1 MDSDIWGEAPSL
13 SWATP
18 SLNALGRKGLATR
31 PPLCGGRRFLIV
43 HLDGVSR
50 DVLVHAL
57 GNGTMPF
64 LHSLLERGEFSLAA
78 AHAGAPSS
86 TPAFQ
91 AALFYGDPGDVP
103 GFIWHD
109 KNRRKDVR
117 MDDAAECLRLEESL
131 GGPGLLHGG
140 STYFSIVS
148 GSASEPAFCTSRL
161 ARALK
166 VGGPDPK
173 NGWDHLASTL
183 AHTLPL
189 GIGLPR
195 AAGSALTGT
204 LESARW
210 ALLQGRLRHEP
221 RFVLHRAL
229 LSRLLAEFATW
240 LTLLDVSRGVPAIY
254 TVYAGYDEVAHRRG
268 PLAEE
273 ALAELAVADE
283 ALALIY
289 EALRA
294 RPELRYELYVLSD
307 HGQAATRPVER
318 VLGGPNLTDW
328 LLSADRNGRVDP
340 SAVQRRARRRLKR
353 ERLEALPFGK
363 ALCGAGG
370 FLEGGGDESRP
381 PLIVADAGDVAH
393 VYFTD
398 REAPLTWEELS
409 SRWPAQSKAALEC
422 PASGI
427 VAVRGGRAG
436 FAFHRGVRH
445 DLADEGA
452 LEGILPYD
460 AHLLRTYL
468 REMVALPSAGDLVV
482 YGAGVPGG
490 DVAYAFEFGSHG
502 GVGNDEV
509 LTFFLHPWHV
519 PLEGPPVLGPLDL
532 HRFFRERYFTGA
544 GDDG

>member
-1 MDSDIWGEAPSL
+1 MATDIWEEANL

-18 SLNALGRKGLATR
+18 SLHALGRRGLAVR
-31 PPLCGGRRFLIV
+31 PPLAGGRRFLII

-50 DVLVHAL
+50 EVLQHAL

-64 LHSLLERGEFSLAA
+64 LHSLLERGELSMAP

-109 KNRRKDVR
+109 KGRGKDVR
-117 MDDAAECLRLEESL
+117 MDDAVECLRLERSL
-131 GGPGLLHGG
+131 RGPGLLHGG

-161 ARALK
+161 ARELR

-173 NGWDHLASTL
+173 NAWDHLASTL
-183 AHTLPL
+183 AHALPL
-189 GIGLPR
+189 GIGLSR
-195 AAGSALTGT
+195 AAGTALAGT
-204 LESARW
+204 LDSARW
-210 ALLQGRLRHEP
+210 ALMQGRLRHEP

-240 LTLLDVSRGVPAIY
+240 LTLLDLSRGVPAIY

-268 PLAEE
+268 PLSEE
-273 ALAELAVADE
+273 ALAELRAADE
-283 ALALIY
+283 ALALFH
-289 EALRA
+289 EAIRA
-294 RPELRYELYVLSD
+294 RPELKYELYVLSD
-307 HGQAATRPVER
+307 HGQAATRPVEK

-328 LLSADRNGRVDP
+328 LLSADPRGRVDP
-340 SAVQRRARRRLKR
+340 GAVSKRARERLRR
-353 ERLEALPFGK
+353 ERLESLPFGK

-370 FLEGGGDESRP
+370 FLEGGGEESRP
-381 PLIVADAGDVAH
+381 PLVVADAGDVAH

-398 REAPLTWEELS
+398 RERPMGFEELS
-409 SRWPAQSKAALEC
+409 RRWPAQVKAAIDC

-445 DLADEGA
+445 DLAEEGA
-452 LEGILPYD
+452 LGGVLPYD
-460 AHLLRTYL
+460 AGRLRAYL

-502 GVGNDEV
+502 GVGSEEV
-509 LTFFLHPWHV
+509 ETFFLHPWHV
-519 PLEGPPVLGPLDL
+519 DVSADGPLGPVDL
-532 HRFFRERYFTGA
+532 HHFFRRRYGA
-544 GDDG
+544 PLDDA

>member
-1 MDSDIWGEAPSL
+1 MAKDIWEEAPNL

-18 SLNALGRKGLATR
+18 SLQALGRRGVALR
-31 PPLCGGRRFLIV
+31 PPLAAGRRFVIV

-50 DVLVHAL
+50 EVLAHAF

-64 LHSLLERGEFSLAA
+64 LHSLVERGELSMAA

-91 AALFYGDPGDVP
+91 AALFYGDSGDVP

-109 KNRRKDVR
+109 KHRRKDVR
-117 MDDAAECLRLEESL
+117 MDDAFECLRLEESL
-131 GGPGLLHGG
+131 VGPGLLHGG

-161 ARALK
+161 ARELK
-166 VGGPDPK
+166 VGGPDRK

-183 AHTLPL
+183 AHALPL

-195 AAGSALTGT
+195 AAGTALTGA
-204 LESARW
+204 LNSARW
-210 ALLQGRLRHEP
+210 ALHQGKLRHEP

-229 LSRLLAEFATW
+229 LSRLLTEFATW
-240 LTLLDVSRGVPAIY
+240 LTLLDLSRGVPAIY

-268 PLAEE
+268 PLSEE
-273 ALAELAVADE
+273 ALAELRAADDAISLIHE
-283 ALALIY
+283 AI
-289 EALRA
+289 RA
-294 RPELRYELYVLSD
+294 RPELKYELYVLSD
-307 HGQAATRPVER
+307 HGQARTRPVER

-328 LLSADRNGRVDP
+328 LLSADREGKVRP
-340 SAVQRRARRRLKR
+340 ASVQHRARRRLRK
-353 ERLEALPFGK
+353 ERLESLPFGK

-370 FLEGGGDESRP
+370 FLEGGGEESRP
-381 PLIVADAGDVAH
+381 PLVVADAGDVAH

-398 REAPLTWEELS
+398 GDGPMTLEELS
-409 SRWPAQSKAALEC
+409 RRWPAQLRAAIDC

-436 FAFHRGVRH
+436 YAFHRGVLH
-445 DLADEGA
+445 DLATEGA
-452 LEGILPYD
+452 LEGVLSYD
-460 AHLLRTYL
+460 ASLLRTYL
-468 REMVALPSAGDLVV
+468 REMVALPSAGDLVI

-502 GVGNDEV
+502 GVGSDEV
-509 LTFFLHPWHV
+509 ETFFLHPWHV
-519 PLEGPPVLGPLDL
+519 PVEGDGPLGPLDL
-532 HRFFRERYFTGA
+532 HRFFRQRYFSR
-544 GDDG
+544 DDG